1 VRGVPFRGSFGVA
14 ITLHVLTAIF
24 IIGPLAAST
33 ATAPRLVRL
42 GPDGLVGLRGAVRA
56 VRYLSLGSI
65 VTAGLGFSLVH
76 KGSFGSVRS
85 LSDTWLT
92 WSLVLWVVAVLV
104 NLAVVAPALERAARD
119 IARHGDG
126 RRHLPTVALG
136 GGLTTLCW
144 IVIVILMME
153 KPGT

>member
-1 VRGVPFRGSFGVA
+1 VPFRGSFGVV

-24 IIGPLAAST
+24 IIGPLAAT
-33 ATAPRLVRL
+33 TVTAPRLVRA
-42 GPDGLVGLRGAVRA
+42 GRDGLAGLRGAIRA

-65 VTAGLGFSLVH
+65 ATAGLGFSLVH
-76 KGSFGSVRS
+76 QGSFGSVRS

-92 WSLVLWVVAVLV
+92 WSLILWVVAVAV
-104 NLAVVAPALERAARD
+104 NLAVVAPALGRAAHAIER
-119 IARHGDG
+119 RGDG
-126 RRHLPTVALG
+126 RRHLPAVALG

-144 IVIVILMME
+144 VVIVILMME

>member
-1 VRGVPFRGSFGVA
+1 VPFRGSFGVV

-24 IIGPLAAST
+24 IVGPLATST
-33 ATAPRLVRL
+33 LTAPKLVRA
-42 GPDGLVGLRGAVRA
+42 GRDGLAGLRSATGT

-76 KGSFGSVRS
+76 QGSFGSVRS
-85 LSDTWLT
+85 LSDTWLI
-92 WSLVLWVVAVLV
+92 WSLILWVVAVLV
-104 NLAVVAPALERAARD
+104 NLVVVAPTLGRAARD
-119 IARHGDG
+119 IERHGDG
-126 RRHLPTVALG
+126 RRHLPAVALG

-144 IVIVILMME
+144 VLIVVLMMV